1 MINYSKRKED
11 WEADKNSYKN
21 DIKGES
27 LWFLKYIRRPLWWVL
42 SSIGPLY
49 SSIFAYQV
57 YDNTDYETIILS
69 GLFGGFALLFGL
81 NIFIAFWET
90 RIKAIYEVL
99 IERKK

>member
-42 SSIGPLY
+42 SSI
-49 SSIFAYQV
+49 
-57 YDNTDYETIILS
+57 
-69 GLFGGFALLFGL
+69 
-81 NIFIAFWET
+81 
-90 RIKAIYEVL
+90 
-99 IERKK
+99 